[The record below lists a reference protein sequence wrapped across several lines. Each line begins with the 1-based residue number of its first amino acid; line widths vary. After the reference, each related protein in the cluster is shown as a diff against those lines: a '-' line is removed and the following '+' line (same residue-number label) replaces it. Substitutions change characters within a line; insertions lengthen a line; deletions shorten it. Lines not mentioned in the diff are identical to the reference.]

1 MASTDDRSAAECHDL
16 FGTIHALRSEWDEAE
31 VRFSSALRIRERVG
45 HIAQIVES
53 LVGLGLVFERRGD
66 WSDADATLRRA
77 VTMARSIDPCPQL
90 VAALREH
97 GLLLLRGGDSV
108 EGGRVI
114 AEAFELAEAMPD
126 SLEYPPTLL
135 AVAELRLPN
144 DPTSTVQIAE
154 RALALGIHAER
165 RVEGHGLA
173 VRGALALDDQQSAR
187 YHVHQACNL
196 ARKLGHRAR
205 SGWRQSPGATWRRPR
220 SAEQSPIVS
229 AADFRLPGAGTRIA
243 DPRSASGGFW

>member
-1 MASTDDRSAAECHDL
+1 MST
-16 FGTIHALRSEWDEAE
+16 
-31 VRFSSALRIRERVG
+31 
-45 HIAQIVES
+45 
-53 LVGLGLVFERRGD
+53 
-66 WSDADATLRRA
+66 
-77 VTMARSIDPCPQL
+77 ARP
-90 VAALREH
+90 ALREH

-114 AEAFELAEAMPD
+114 AETFELAEAMPD

-154 RALALGIHAER
+154 RALALGIPAER

-187 YHVHQACNL
+187 YHVRQACNL
-196 ARKLGHRAR
+196 ARKLGTPRALGLAAIAR
-205 SGWRQSPGATWRRPR
+205 GRLEAAPGR
-220 SAEQSPIVS
+220 
-229 AADFRLPGAGTRIA
+229 GAVPDSLRG
-243 DPRSASGGFW
+243 